1 MLLWAV
7 VLLLDASGPGTP
19 PAPPGCLFVPSGS
32 DRLITSDGDVFRVVC
47 AGGGGAG
54 GFSSKGLLSAGA
66 RRKFSSFR
74 RRLGL

>member
-7 VLLLDASGPGTP
+7 VLLLDASGSGTP

-47 AGGGGAG
+47 AGGGGADV
-54 GFSSKGLLSAGA
+54 LLRHRRKVKAVMA
-66 RRKFSSFR
+66 RRF
-74 RRLGL
+74 G